1 MSDEYGQAALQSY
14 LNKLF
19 NSSAGAVQDTPGI
32 MARQAGDYATDTAAQ
47 GLGALPDIG
56 YGAAVNIPEAVQG
69 KPLSKSPY
77 GTDWWNEQFKHY
89 GLQSHE
95 VDPTVHAA
103 ALATALLSPVGDTL
117 KAGEAALHGAV
128 NVAPKVA
135 NAIRRVARPLEN
147 DAQHLEREY
156 PMVEKA
162 HKAIEKGAKGA
173 EKFGYGVA
181 ANAEL
186 YPGSFETAE
195 AEPFARGG
203 NVDHA
208 MHLAHLILRH
218 LHG

>member
-1 MSDEYGQAALQSY
+1 MDEYGQAALQSY

-19 NSSAGAVQDTPGI
+19 NSSAGAVQDTPGYI
-32 MARQAGDYATDTAAQ
+32 ARQAGDYATDTAAQ

-69 KPLSKSPY
+69 KPLSKAPL

-95 VDPTVHAA
+95 VDPTVHAM

-117 KAGEAALHGAV
+117 KAGETALHGAV
-128 NVAPKVA
+128 NVAPKIA
-135 NAIRRVARPLEN
+135 NAAKLIRRPLER
-147 DAQHLEREY
+147 DMRHVEEEHPL
-156 PMVEKA
+156 VEKA
-162 HKAIEKGAKGA
+162 HEAIEKGVKGA
-173 EKFGYGVA
+173 EKFGYGVT

-186 YPGSFETAE
+186 YPASFEATE